1 VLLFRFKFREKIV
14 KVYESK
20 DIRNVGVVGHGDS
33 GKTTLTAGLLFAAG
47 ATNRLLRVDEGNT
60 ITDFDDEEIQRKITI
75 STAIA
80 VAEWKKTKINILD
93 TPGYNIFINDAKAAL
108 VATDSALVT
117 VDGVSGVQV
126 QTEKVW
132 AFADEFKL
140 PRAIIIN
147 KLDRERADFRR
158 ALESVHETFGRTAVP
173 IQIPIGSERDFN
185 GVIDLI
191 GMKAYTYTPD
201 GDGKGKEGEIPAN
214 MADTAQKAHEA
225 LVEMAAEGDDALME
239 EFFEKGTLPV
249 EHIIDGLKK
258 GIREMRMYPVMCASG
273 YHNVGSDLILNFLVD
288 YMPAPNE
295 RTAAAT
301 VNGAET
307 AKKIVD
313 SEPVSMA
320 VFKTTADPFA
330 GRITYFKLYTGILK
344 NDANVYN
351 IARSSSERFAHLSVP
366 MGKTLQPVTEL
377 HSGDIGAV
385 AKLKDTLTGD
395 SLGDKGGTTVYPP
408 VKLSEPSIAFAIEA
422 KSRNDEDRMGNA
434 VHRVLEEDQS
444 LRFYRDPQTREF
456 LLAGTGQ
463 QHVEIVVSRL
473 KKRYSVDVTLKAPK
487 IPYRETI
494 RGTADVQGR
503 HKKQTG
509 GHGQFGDCWIRM
521 EPLPRG
527 AKFEFANEIFGGSI
541 PKNFI
546 PAVEKGIVETAEKG
560 YLAGYPMVDFK
571 VTVYDG
577 SYHDVD
583 SSELAFKLAARKAFK
598 AAMLHAKPALLE
610 PVMNAEI
617 QAPVE
622 YAGDL
627 MGDLNGRR
635 GRISG
640 METKGSTQFIRAQV
654 PMAEMLNYQSDLTAM
669 TQGRAS
675 FTMEFDHYDYVP
687 QLQAEKIIAAAKAA
701 KTGEEEEEE

>member
-1 VLLFRFKFREKIV
+1 M
-14 KVYESK
+14 KVYETK
-20 DIRNVGVVGHGDS
+20 DIRNVGLAGHGDS
-33 GKTTLTAGLLFAAG
+33 GKTTLAAALLFASG

-60 ITDFDDEEIQRKITI
+60 ITDFDEEEIARRISI

-80 VAEWKKTKINILD
+80 VAEWKKTKINLLD
-93 TPGYNIFINDAKAAL
+93 TPGYNIFINDTRAAL
-108 VATDSALVT
+108 VAADAVLIV
-117 VDGVSGVQV
+117 VDGVAGVEV

-132 AFADEFKL
+132 QFADDFQL
-140 PRAIIIN
+140 PRAIVID
-147 KLDRERADFRR
+147 KLDRERADFSR
-158 ALESVHETFGRTAVP
+158 ALASVNEVFGRAAVP
-173 IQIPIGSERDFN
+173 VQIPIGGERDFS

-191 GMKAYTYTPD
+191 RMKAIRYTPD
-201 GDGKGKEGEIPAN
+201 GDGKGNEGEIPGDL
-214 MADTAQKAHEA
+214 ADAAAKAHDA
-225 LVEMAAEGDDALME
+225 LVEMVAEGNDALLE
-239 EFFEKGTLPV
+239 EFFDKGTLPA
-249 EHIIDGLKK
+249 EHIVDGLKQ
-258 GIREMRMYPVMCASG
+258 GIRERRIVPVLCASG
-273 YHNVGSDLILNFLVD
+273 LRNIGTDQILNFIVENLPSPAEREG
-288 YMPAPNE
+288 MP
-295 RTAAAT
+295 AT

-307 AKKIVD
+307 VRKFSE
-313 SEPVSMA
+313 SEPPSLF

-330 GRITYFKLYTGILK
+330 GRISFFKVVGGVVK
-344 NDANVYN
+344 NDANLFN
-351 IARSSSERFAHLSVP
+351 LTRSVAERLSHISSP
-366 MGKTLQPVTEL
+366 QGKTLQPVTEI
-377 HSGDIGAV
+377 HAGDIGAV
-385 AKLKDTLTGD
+385 AKLKETLTGD
-395 SLGDKGGTTVYPP
+395 TLADKGVNLAYPP
-408 VKLSEPSIAFAIEA
+408 VKLPEPSIAFAIQA
-422 KSRNDEDRMGNA
+422 SSRNDEDRMGNA
-434 VHRVLEEDQS
+434 VHRILEEDLS

-456 LLAGTGQ
+456 LLAGSGQ
-463 QHVEIVVSRL
+463 QHVEVVVSRL
-473 KKRYSVDVTLKAPK
+473 KKRYGVDVTLKAPK
-487 IPYRETI
+487 IPYRETV

-509 GHGQFGDCWIRM
+509 GHGQFGDCWIKM

-527 AKFEFANEIFGGSI
+527 AQFEFANEIFGGAI

-546 PAVEKGIVETAEKG
+546 PAVEKGIVETAANG

-598 AAMLHAKPALLE
+598 AAMSQAKPALLE
-610 PVMNAEI
+610 PIMNVEI

-640 METKGSTQFIRAQV
+640 MDTKGATQFIRAQV
-654 PMAEMLNYQSDLTAM
+654 PMAEMLNYQNDLTAM

-675 FTMEFDHYDYVP
+675 FTMEFDHYDFVP
-687 QLQAEKIIAAAKAA
+687 QLQADKIIAAAKAA